1 MFKGSK
7 HVHTKTLVI
16 TLVPTVSTLDKLELN
31 RQMNASTNEQKRI
44 AFLELLSETKI
55 NNDCDNVV
63 PIYLYTYFSRK
74 DVVHFIFLSKT
85 DPNECEKYMLY
96 LLSSS
101 FIVSHNIVCL
111 AHMYTGSVF
120 IATPTIIIVKRAK
133 KSPVSDLKNTIGCI
147 CILFHFSLPDSLFP
161 SGFEVLGLHHS
172 SFRNFRF
179 IYSFNYK

>member
-1 MFKGSK
+1 M
-7 HVHTKTLVI
+7 
-16 TLVPTVSTLDKLELN
+16 
-31 RQMNASTNEQKRI
+31 
-44 AFLELLSETKI
+44 
-55 NNDCDNVV
+55 NNDCDNIV

-133 KSPVSDLKNTIGCI
+133 KSPVSDLKN
-147 CILFHFSLPDSLFP
+147 
-161 SGFEVLGLHHS
+161 
-172 SFRNFRF
+172 SFG
-179 IYSFNYK
+179 